1 MRKNKKDIIT
11 QKQLEL
17 AKLMSRSST
26 ALDLVTSTIN
36 NLSTINEEIDV
47 RVSEIEEAKTKL
59 QNTEDG
65 LKNTRD
71 HNAKVIEKFK
81 ALIEV

>member
-1 MRKNKKDIIT
+1 MKKKVDIIK
-11 QKQLEL
+11 QKQFEL
-17 AKLMSRSST
+17 TMLANKSMA

-47 RVSEIEEAKTKL
+47 KVSEIEEAKEKL
-59 QNTEDG
+59 QNTEND
-65 LKNTRD
+65 LKSTKER
-71 HNAKVIEKFK
+71 NAKVISKFK

>member
-1 MRKNKKDIIT
+1 MKKDIIT

-17 AKLMSRSST
+17 TRLTHRSNA

-47 RVSEIEEAKTKL
+47 KVSEIEEAKSKL
-59 QNTEDG
+59 QNTEDN
-65 LKNTRD
+65 LRSTRE
-71 HNAKVIEKFK
+71 HNAKIIEKFR